1 MQSSISKRVSTIVAR
16 ASVALSMLALTSPAH
31 AALERS
37 GPVSNAPAIGG
48 YPAWYQDTT
57 GLALEFCGPDQVPGA
72 GTTEL
77 EGGWCLL
84 GIGDTLVPEAFPN
97 QFADEHFFFAADAG
111 LDINTGTIST
121 RALVRVAVE
130 GAFVTAVQPG
140 DQMVFSRIRVKLVDV
155 PVTGNYRF
163 IHPYGEE
170 NIFAEAGAPR
180 GIFFTDDVGL
190 TAGNFD
196 EALTSRL
203 GPFLAASPFPGG
215 PETPAVTAQNPTPDT
230 DPAHFGGTFTPTP
243 YPGTGK
249 AYLADPARVGPVTGS
264 QVPNFIEFQNPDG
277 SLRTAPVGAPA
288 YTHNSRNHNIFR
300 IEGPEGSNLGGPGV
314 DFIETTDFALMGRVF
329 TDAIPG
335 RVSVD
340 RASYG
345 ASASGR
351 RLDVYASGQQ
361 TTQGRLPTFPRPPI
375 VLPQLSYFAAP
386 FSADAAGNLLAPI
399 GATEV
404 QMVASGTSFFGET
417 LPATIPAAVC
427 VKDSAARNALGNIV
441 PAFFNGTVVDE
452 INVTQA
458 LFNPAAKTLTVS
470 ATSSDSLVPPTLTI
484 DGFNVALAG
493 GRAVVSNLAA
503 APAKIRVSSSA
514 KGSTEANVTT
524 GAPAAAPPPV
534 TLTAVNDSFSVLEDS
549 GAQNLNVLAN
559 DLAAA
564 GGTITLVS
572 SPRLGTAIV
581 SGGSI
586 SYTPSSNANGPDALT
601 YRVQVG
607 TQISNVAN
615 VSITIVP
622 VNDAPTAVNDGPIS
636 VNTGVATALTTLLAN
651 DLDPDGATD
660 LAQAQVVSQPIGLS
674 GQPGGA
680 TVSTGADGVITI
692 TATREDT
699 YTFTYRA
706 IDRSGTPSAN
716 VATVTINAVFA
727 DTVVPSSALFRTDK
741 TRWVV
746 TGTDSAPNQLISVF
760 FANGTTPAGTIIRSD
775 LNNLVLIGTAQ
786 ADALGNWTMD
796 FLPATGILDPRTWKV
811 TPTLITATSP
821 LGGSGSVGL
830 TIRK

>member
-1 MQSSISKRVSTIVAR
+1 MQSSISKRFSTIVAR

-31 AALERS
+31 AVLERS
-37 GPVSNAPAIGG
+37 GPVSNAPTIGG

-57 GLALEFCGPDQVPGA
+57 GLALDMCAPNQS
-72 GTTEL
+72 EL

-84 GIGDTLVPEAFPN
+84 GVGDTIVPEQFPN
-97 QFADEHFFFAADAG
+97 QFADEHFYFAGDA
-111 LDINTGTIST
+111 LMDVATGG

-130 GAFVTAVQPG
+130 AAFATAVQPG
-140 DQMVFSRIRVKLVDV
+140 DQMVFSRIRVKLVNV
-155 PVTGNYRF
+155 PATGNYRF

-190 TAGNFD
+190 TAGNFN

-215 PETPAVTAQNPTPDT
+215 PETPAVSATNPTPDT
-230 DPAHFGGTFTPTP
+230 DPAHFGGTFAPTP

-249 AYLADPARVGPVTGS
+249 SYLADPARVGPVTGS
-264 QVPNFIEFQNPDG
+264 PLPDFVEFVNPDG
-277 SLRTAPVGAPA
+277 SLRAAPVGAPA

-300 IEGPEGSNLGGPGV
+300 IEGPAGSNIGGPGI

-329 TDAIPG
+329 ADAIPG

-340 RASYG
+340 RASYSS
-345 ASASGR
+345 SANGT
-351 RLDVYASGQQ
+351 RLDVYASGSQ
-361 TTQGRLPTFPRPPI
+361 TTQGRLPTFPRPAI
-375 VLPQLSYFAAP
+375 VAPQLSFFAAP
-386 FSADAAGNLLAPI
+386 CSADAAGNLLAPAS
-399 GATEV
+399 GTEV
-404 QMVASGTSFFGET
+404 QMVSNGTSFFGET
-417 LPATIPAAVC
+417 LPGGTAPAAIC
-427 VKDSAARNALGNIV
+427 VKDAAARDALGNIV
-441 PAFFNGTVVDE
+441 PAFFNGTVGDE
-452 INVTQA
+452 ITITQA
-458 LFNPAAKTLTVS
+458 IFNPIAQTLTVS
-470 ATSSDSLVPPTLTI
+470 ATSSDSLVPPTLTL
-484 DGFNVALAG
+484 DGFNVPFAG
-493 GRAVVSNLAA
+493 GRAVVSNLRA
-503 APAKIRVSSSA
+503 APAKVRVSSSSRGFA
-514 KGSTEANVTT
+514 EANVTT
-524 GAPAAAPPPV
+524 GAVAAAPPPV
-534 TLTAVNDSFSVLEDS
+534 VLTAVNDAFSVLEDS
-549 GAQNLNVLAN
+549 GAQALNVLAN

-572 SPRLGTAIV
+572 SPRLGTATV
-581 SGGSI
+581 TGGVI
-586 SYTPSSNANGPDALT
+586 TYTPGNNANGTDALT
-601 YRVQVG
+601 YKVQVG

-615 VSITIVP
+615 VAITVVP

-651 DLDPDGATD
+651 DLDPDGAID
-660 LAQAQVVSQPIGLS
+660 LAQAQVASQPVALS

-699 YTFTYRA
+699 YQFTYRA
-706 IDRSGTPSAN
+706 VDRSGTPSAN
-716 VATVTINAVFA
+716 VATVTVNAIFA

-746 TGTDSAPNQLISVF
+746 TGTDSSPNQLISVYY
-760 FANGTTPAGTIIRSD
+760 ANGIAPDGRDASLPANQI
-775 LNNLVLIGTAQ
+775 LIGTAQ

-796 FLPATGILDPRTWKV
+796 FLPATGILDPRTWRTV
-811 TPTLITATSP
+811 PTLIKSTSP